1 MTDLLNA
8 FQQADCPI
16 GLLIFNK
23 NTEGDWLCTEANK
36 CAEHFLEKS
45 ALISKKWP
53 DIFEIVSID
62 TVSKNASIRI
72 NEHKWLSMSV
82 MNGSTDLSCI
92 VVLNDIT
99 PQEARIKE
107 LEKKIERL
115 KSSNNDLEH
124 FAYVA
129 SHDLREPLRKIIAF
143 SERLNKKYAAVLEG
157 DGLIYLNRMIDATQ
171 RMQTFIDD
179 LLMFSRFS
187 RSVSEKVEVDLGEVL
202 RGVLSDFDMPIE
214 KGQAVIECDNL
225 PTIKGVKSQ
234 MTQLFQNLVGNA
246 LKFKKED
253 EPARISIHCREIKD
267 ELEITFQ
274 DNGIGFEEADA
285 ERIFIIFQRLNGRS
299 QYEGTGIGLAICKK
313 IVENHG
319 GSIIAKG
326 KPNGGA
332 TFTITLSKSM
342 F

>member
-16 GLLIFNK
+16 GLLIFHK
-23 NTEGDWLCTEANK
+23 NTEGYWLCTEANQ
-36 CAEHFLEKS
+36 CAEQFLEKS
-45 ALISKKWP
+45 ALISKKWS
-53 DIFEIVSID
+53 DIFEIVSIN
-62 TVSKNASIRI
+62 TISKHASIKI
-72 NEHKWLSMSV
+72 NEYKWLSMSV
-82 MNGSTDLSCI
+82 MNGATDLSCI

-99 PQEARIKE
+99 PQEERVKA

-129 SHDLREPLRKIIAF
+129 SHDLREPLRKIVAF
-143 SERLNKKYAAVLEG
+143 SERLKKKYAALLEG
-157 DGLIYLNRMIDATQ
+157 DGIIYLNRMIDATQ

-187 RSVSEKVEVDLGEVL
+187 RSVSEKTDVDLSEIL
-202 RGVLSDFDMPIE
+202 RGVLSDFDIPIE
-214 KGQAVIECDNL
+214 KNKAIIDCDNL
-225 PTIKGVKSQ
+225 PIIKGVKSQ

-246 LKFKKED
+246 LKFRKED
-253 EPARISIHCREIKD
+253 EPTHISIQCREIQN
-267 ELEITFQ
+267 EFEIIFK

-313 IVENHG
+313 IVENHS

-326 KPNGGA
+326 QPNNGA
-332 TFTITLSKSM
+332 TFAITLPKSE
-342 F
+342 